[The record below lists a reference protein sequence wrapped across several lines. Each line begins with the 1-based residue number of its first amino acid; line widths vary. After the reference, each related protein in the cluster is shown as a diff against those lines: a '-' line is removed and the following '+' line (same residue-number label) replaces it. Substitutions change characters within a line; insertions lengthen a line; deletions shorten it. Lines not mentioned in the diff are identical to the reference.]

1 MLPAGAVWSEAR
13 VVYGGAKERENSTV
27 VSDQAAWTSGSEV
40 VPDGDLASDLR
51 QLALV
56 DRVIGLEAALAQASA
71 ISTLAPVDRMTVE
84 FELARVKSSKAWRV
98 GRLVVAPM
106 AFAARA
112 GRVVRHRLGL

>member
-1 MLPAGAVWSEAR
+1 M
-13 VVYGGAKERENSTV
+13 

-40 VPDGDLASDLR
+40 VPDGDLTSGLR
-51 QLALV
+51 QLALI

-71 ISTLAPVDRMTVE
+71 ISTLAPVDRMSVE